1 MIYYIL
7 AFVVALFLGR
17 RIYKRRKAKNELKKL
32 QNYSYDKLSLYFG
45 LPGCGKT
52 TYITKICC
60 DEIQKMVVG
69 RSPYRHI
76 YTNVKGIRVPGVEYV
91 PFSYFG
97 KYEIDDCLYIVDEA
111 TINADSRDFKT
122 FPMEKIQYL
131 CEHRKHR
138 CEIFFFTQFYNRLD
152 KTIRDLCCN
161 VYYLR
166 KGKIFK
172 HRTNIY
178 TLKYGIIIGSEDN
191 KKEDKRLGDISQGY
205 GMPSFF
211 ERLFCK
217 RFDRRP
223 YYGLFDT
230 EEVQKLQ
237 SLPPK
242 EVRDK
247 VVI

>member
-1 MIYYIL
+1 MVYIVAIIL
-7 AFVVALFLGR
+7 FVILFF
-17 RIYKRRKAKNELKKL
+17 RIHRRRKFKKQIKLL

-60 DEIQKMVVG
+60 DEVQKMVVG
-69 RSPYRHI
+69 LSPYKHI
-76 YTNVKGIRVPGVEYV
+76 YTNVKGIHVPGVEYV
-91 PFSYFG
+91 PFSMFG
-97 KYEIDDCLYIVDEA
+97 KYELDNCLYLVDEA
-111 TINADSRDFKT
+111 TINADSRDYKS

-138 CEIFFFTQFYNRLD
+138 CEIYFFTQFYNRLD

-161 VYYLR
+161 VFYLR

-172 HRTNIY
+172 HKTNIY
-178 TLKYGIIIGSEDN
+178 QLKYGIIIGSEEN

-205 GMPSFF
+205 GMPSFW

-230 EEVQKLQ
+230 EEVQTLIP
-237 SLPPK
+237 LPSK
-242 EVRDK
+242 EERDK
-247 VVI
+247 YVL